1 MNLLRE
7 RDKGRMKDE
16 ILLSRQYWVKVS
28 EVCLGAIT
36 FGRETD
42 EKTAQEMVDYFLEIG
57 GNFMDTF
64 NNYGSVTG
72 TSKEVIERGLQ
83 GKRGKVLLSTKVGF
97 PTASG
102 VNDVGLSRKY
112 IMCAVDESLRPL

>member
-1 MNLLRE
+1 MFRSYNFWSRNRWKDCPGDGWLFLRN
-7 RDKGRMKDE
+7 RR
-16 ILLSRQYWVKVS
+16 
-28 EVCLGAIT
+28 
-36 FGRETD
+36 
-42 EKTAQEMVDYFLEIG
+42 
-57 GNFMDTF
+57 NFIDTF
-64 NNYGSVTG
+64 NNYGSVAG

-83 GKRGKVLLSTKVGF
+83 GKRGKVLLSTKVSF